1 MKTEGVIRLPSERL
15 EGRNGKIWRAY
26 LFGTT
31 QEEIAER
38 HGLSQP
44 QVSDIINQARAAV
57 PAEDA
62 VKAKQ
67 EHLEVMRTLA
77 QVAGDLVDMPLPPAY
92 SNGRPVVDENGQYV
106 RDLGP
111 RLAALDRQVKIN
123 ERVAKVLGLDAPVQ
137 ADIRVSELEN
147 QVAEAAAAEAIS
159 RLMGPTTPE

>member
-1 MKTEGVIRLPSERL
+1 MPTPERL

-31 QEEIAER
+31 QEELAER
-38 HGLSQP
+38 HGLTQ
-44 QVSDIINQARAAV
+44 QRVSEIIQAARAAV
-57 PAEDA
+57 PPEDA
-62 VKAKQ
+62 LKAKQ

-92 SNGRPVVDENGQYV
+92 SNGRPVLDENGQYV

-123 ERVAKVLGLDAPVQ
+123 ERVAKVLGLDAPIQ
-137 ADIRVSELEN
+137 ADVRVSELEN
-147 QVAEAAAAEAIS
+147 QASEEAARAAMIRMLDQSTDE
-159 RLMGPTTPE
+159 